1 MVTVVAKPLDCIQPS
16 PPKPVK
22 LFRTLCSQEVCYA
35 HESLQ
40 HPLTEV
46 NFAIRSPGC
55 CDNLSKFLETE
66 DTTFVRGI
74 LGALLQPRVDPL
86 SLLRDEVPVE
96 PPLQARIL

>member
-1 MVTVVAKPLDCIQPS
+1 MLVLKDIILT
-16 PPKPVK
+16 
-22 LFRTLCSQEVCYA
+22 VCYA

-55 CDNLSKFLETE
+55 CDNLSKFFETE

-74 LGALLQPRVDPL
+74 LGAVLQPRVDPL

-96 PPLQARIL
+96 PPLQARVFLNDRIVMHLVWF